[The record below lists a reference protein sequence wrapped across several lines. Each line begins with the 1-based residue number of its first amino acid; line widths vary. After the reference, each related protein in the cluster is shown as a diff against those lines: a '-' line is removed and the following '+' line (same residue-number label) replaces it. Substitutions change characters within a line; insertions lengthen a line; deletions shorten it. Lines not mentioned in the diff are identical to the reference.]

1 MITSLISQL
10 HRTRDLLLQLNF
22 QNKTHKDHV
31 KHKNKSNQIWVC
43 NKNERKF
50 TLELKLL
57 WVHAKKL
64 SSGRHFCRG
73 HEFRGCMKMEE
84 ED

>member
-43 NKNERKF
+43 DKNEEN
-50 TLELKLL
+50 LH
-57 WVHAKKL
+57 WN
-64 SSGRHFCRG
+64 
-73 HEFRGCMKMEE
+73 
-84 ED
+84 